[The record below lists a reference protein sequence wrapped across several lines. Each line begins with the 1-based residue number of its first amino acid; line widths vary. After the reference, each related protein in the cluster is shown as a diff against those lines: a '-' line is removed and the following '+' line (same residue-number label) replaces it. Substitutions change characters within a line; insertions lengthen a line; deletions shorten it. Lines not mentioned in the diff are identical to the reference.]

1 MPRQMRETL
10 RPVLPNRTY
19 SMRSTA
25 GRAKLAESFSELPQ
39 RSLGELGVLCG
50 QARRRSADAEQLDV
64 EHQRRVR
71 RDHTAGAAAA
81 IAERRR
87 NDERALA
94 ADLHA
99 GDALIPAG
107 DHLAAAEHERERL
120 VAIARAVGLRPMM
133 VLRRRAV
140 EPAGVVHGDGR

>member
-25 GRAKLAESFSELPQ
+25 ERAELAEVF
-39 RSLGELGVLCG
+39 RDFRKDAVGELGVLCG

-81 IAERRR
+81 VAERRR

-99 GDALIPAG
+99 GDPLIPAG

-120 VAIARAVGLRPMM
+120 VAIARAVEL
-133 VLRRRAV
+133 
-140 EPAGVVHGDGR
+140 